1 VAPKLLTVKHNGKN
15 VDAVAQ
21 ATKFG
26 FLFVFDRVTGEPL
39 WPIEERAVPQSD
51 VPGEWSSPTQ
61 PYPTKPPPFARQSF
75 TEKDINPLATEAEQA
90 AIRELLMNSRNE
102 GLFTPPSFRGSISAP
117 GHNGGANWGMVAV
130 NPTKGFLCV
139 ITKEHP
145 TLDKLQLPGQGR
157 GGRGGVQGAPPA
169 PAAPVPAVAPAAPAD
184 GFTRYTSPVN
194 FITQG
199 GGLSAM
205 GPPWSNLTAYD
216 LNSGTIR
223 WQVPN
228 GGVLALEK
236 EGHNGTGARAP
247 RGGPVVTAGGLIFA
261 ATASD
266 HKVRAYDEDTG
277 KVLWEYELP
286 TGSDGVPAVYEV
298 GGREYIA
305 FCVAA
310 GDGLNLG
317 GRRDTPSSPP
327 PNAYVVF
334 SLPKK

>member
-1 VAPKLLTVKHNGKN
+1 VA
-15 VDAVAQ
+15 
-21 ATKFG
+21 
-26 FLFVFDRVTGEPL
+26 
-39 WPIEERAVPQSD
+39 
-51 VPGEWSSPTQ
+51 GEWSSPTQ
-61 PYPTKPPPFARQSF
+61 PFPTKPPPFARQSF
-75 TEKDINPLATEAEQA
+75 TEKDINPFATGAEQA
-90 AIRELLMNSRNE
+90 AIREVLLNSRNE
-102 GLFTPPSFRGSISAP
+102 GLFTPPSLRGSISAP

-130 NPTKGFLCV
+130 NPAKGFLYV

-157 GGRGGVQGAPPA
+157 RAGGGVNSAP
-169 PAAPVPAVAPAAPAD
+169 PAAPVASPAAPAAVAPPTAPAD
-184 GFTRYTSPVN
+184 GFIRYASPVN
-194 FITQG
+194 FITQS

-266 HKVRAYDEDTG
+266 HKVRAYGEDTG

-310 GDGLNLG
+310 GNGLNLG
-317 GRRDTPSSPP
+317 GRRDTPVIPS

-334 SLPKK
+334 TLPKK

>member
-1 VAPKLLTVKHNGKN
+1 
-15 VDAVAQ
+15 
-21 ATKFG
+21 
-26 FLFVFDRVTGEPL
+26 
-39 WPIEERAVPQSD
+39 VPQSD
-51 VPGEWSSPTQ
+51 VPGEFSSPTQ

-75 TEKDINPLATEAEQA
+75 TEKDINPFATEAEQA
-90 AIRELLMNSRNE
+90 AIRELLANSRNE
-102 GLFTPPSFRGSISAP
+102 GLFTPPSLRGSISAP

-130 NPTKGFLCV
+130 NPTKGFLYV
-139 ITKEHP
+139 ITKELP
-145 TLDKLQLPGQGR
+145 TFDRLELPGQGR
-157 GGRGGVQGAPPA
+157 GGRGGPAGGPPAAA
-169 PAAPVPAVAPAAPAD
+169 PAAPPAEAPAAPAPVAPAAAPTD
-184 GFTRYTSPVN
+184 GFIRYASPVN
-194 FITQG
+194 FMVQSSR
-199 GGLSAM
+199 LSAM

-236 EGHNGTGARAP
+236 EGHMDTGANAP

-286 TGSDGVPAVYEV
+286 TGSDGVPAVYEI

-317 GRRDTPSSPP
+317 GRRDTPVGPS

>member
-1 VAPKLLTVKHNGKN
+1 
-15 VDAVAQ
+15 
-21 ATKFG
+21 
-26 FLFVFDRVTGEPL
+26 
-39 WPIEERAVPQSD
+39 
-51 VPGEWSSPTQ
+51 
-61 PYPTKPPPFARQSF
+61 
-75 TEKDINPLATEAEQA
+75 
-90 AIRELLMNSRNE
+90 
-102 GLFTPPSFRGSISAP
+102 
-117 GHNGGANWGMVAV
+117 
-130 NPTKGFLCV
+130 
-139 ITKEHP
+139 
-145 TLDKLQLPGQGR
+145 
-157 GGRGGVQGAPPA
+157 
-169 PAAPVPAVAPAAPAD
+169 
-184 GFTRYTSPVN
+184 
-194 FITQG
+194 
-199 GGLSAM
+199 M

-236 EGHNGTGARAP
+236 EGHDGTGARDP

-298 GGREYIA
+298 GGREYVA
-305 FCVAA
+305 FCAAA

-317 GRRDTPSSPP
+317 SRRDPPSSPP

-334 SLPKK
+334 ALPKK

>member
-1 VAPKLLTVKHNGKN
+1 
-15 VDAVAQ
+15 
-21 ATKFG
+21 
-26 FLFVFDRVTGEPL
+26 
-39 WPIEERAVPQSD
+39 
-51 VPGEWSSPTQ
+51 
-61 PYPTKPPPFARQSF
+61 
-75 TEKDINPLATEAEQA
+75 
-90 AIRELLMNSRNE
+90 
-102 GLFTPPSFRGSISAP
+102 
-117 GHNGGANWGMVAV
+117 
-130 NPTKGFLCV
+130 
-139 ITKEHP
+139 
-145 TLDKLQLPGQGR
+145 
-157 GGRGGVQGAPPA
+157 
-169 PAAPVPAVAPAAPAD
+169 
-184 GFTRYTSPVN
+184 
-194 FITQG
+194 
-199 GGLSAM
+199 M

-286 TGSDGVPAVYEV
+286 TGSDGVPAVYEI

-317 GRRDTPSSPP
+317 GPRQPPPSGPS

-334 SLPKK
+334 ALPNKK

>member
-1 VAPKLLTVKHNGKN
+1 
-15 VDAVAQ
+15 VDIVAQ
-21 ATKFG
+21 PTKFG
-26 FLFVFDRVTGEPL
+26 FLYVFDRVTGQPL
-39 WPIEERAVPQSD
+39 WPIEERRVPQSD

-61 PYPTKPPPFARQSF
+61 PFPTKPPPFARQSF
-75 TEKDINPLATEAEQA
+75 TEKDINPFATEAEQA
-90 AIRELLMNSRNE
+90 SIRDLLKNSRNE
-102 GLFTPPSFRGSISAP
+102 GLFTPPSLRGSISAP

-130 NPTKGFLCV
+130 DPTKGFLYV

-145 TLDKLQLPGQGR
+145 TLDKLVLPGQGR
-157 GGRGGVQGAPPA
+157 GGRGGAKGAPPSA
-169 PAAPVPAVAPAAPAD
+169 PTPVPPTAPDD
-184 GFTRYTSPVN
+184 GFIRYNSPVN
-194 FITQG
+194 FITQSS
-199 GGLSAM
+199 GLSAM

-236 EGHNGTGARAP
+236 EGHTGTGARAP

-261 ATASD
+261 STASD
-266 HKVRAYDEDTG
+266 HKVRAYDEDNG

-286 TGSDGVPAVYEV
+286 TGSDGIPAVYEV
-298 GGREYIA
+298 VGREYIA

-317 GRRDTPSSPP
+317 GGRRAAPDGPP

-334 SLPKK
+334 ALPK